1 MSKKLKDI
9 ITTEYIKYRDRLQK
23 FKQYNDCDSAFIDY
37 QRAFV
42 LGDVMYKAKL
52 MNDKEWFQERV
63 SLLELYK
70 KIETEV
76 SV

>member
-1 MSKKLKDI
+1 MGKKLKDI
-9 ITTEYIKYRDRLQK
+9 ITTEYIKYRDRLQM
-23 FKQYNDCDSAFIDY
+23 FEQYNDCDNAFIDY